1 MVYSDLSTAVAM
13 LRDALGGNI
22 SIDHRSEVAERW
34 RLWCEEKA
42 SRQQD
47 DRGQGV
53 ASAAIFD
60 CLSRLIPDDAI
71 ITVNVGNVGCA
82 ESNYPFRRSGL
93 PADVITL
100 SRLARQ
106 HSAGAGASTTKQSG
120 AAGSIIDWRRCPH
133 RQAFRSGIGTSL
145 PSIPLATRLIQSEQK
160 RY

>member
-71 ITVNVGNVGCA
+71 ITVNVGNNTYSFGRYFECHQQA
-82 ESNYPFRRSGL
+82 ILMSG
-93 PADVITL
+93 ASGARNQTTL
-100 SRLARQ
+100 SDVLA
-106 HSAGAGASTTKQSG
+106 
-120 AAGSIIDWRRCPH
+120 C
-133 RQAFRSGIGTSL
+133 L
-145 PSIPLATRLIQSEQK
+145 PM
-160 RY
+160 